1 MGSTGARTTVGVRR
15 IAPPPQPQPSQ
26 QQNIAGSALPPNNGP
41 QVANQTPNAQNTP
54 VSSNALANFSSLS
67 DAQMAAVINQAK
79 QATLPNFLS
88 DRHDITQQVVYALG
102 LNDKPLVLDDTA
114 FNKFLSDNNIS
125 RSDILARSQNSANYT
140 NAGNANVK
148 FTAQQL
154 FDIHKYSRLNYIGG
168 KQGGQAYGAGTYLDR
183 TGGNSRTGYGSVSND
198 AVLNPKYARVIDAST
213 LRSRAA
219 TFAQSHPQFVRAVGQ
234 YGYGG
239 NQSVYALAMG
249 YNVIRGGSYHNVI
262 DRRAL
267 VWKKD
272 TY

>member
-102 LNDKPLVLDDTA
+102 LNKKPEFRKL
-114 FNKFLSDNNIS
+114 
-125 RSDILARSQNSANYT
+125 Y
-140 NAGNANVK
+140 
-148 FTAQQL
+148 
-154 FDIHKYSRLNYIGG
+154 
-168 KQGGQAYGAGTYLDR
+168 
-183 TGGNSRTGYGSVSND
+183 
-198 AVLNPKYARVIDAST
+198 
-213 LRSRAA
+213 
-219 TFAQSHPQFVRAVGQ
+219 
-234 YGYGG
+234 
-239 NQSVYALAMG
+239 
-249 YNVIRGGSYHNVI
+249 
-262 DRRAL
+262 
-267 VWKKD
+267 
-272 TY
+272 